1 MNFLQGK
8 TYPNTMHRIT
18 LTYRHAAVLCPTLT
32 GRTGETVVG
41 GKSGAISTPPHLLDF
56 IVNPC
61 RSDAAVRQRRA
72 HLLLRRAMLLR
83 SRFFVCIQ

>member
-1 MNFLQGK
+1 MDKRQ
-8 TYPNTMHRIT
+8 T
-18 LTYRHAAVLCPTLT
+18 LTRDAAPCPTFG
-32 GRTGETVVG
+32 GRTGEAVVG
-41 GKSGAISTPPHLLDF
+41 IAEAVVPGGRSEVKNTPPHLLDI

-61 RSDAAVRQRRA
+61 RSDAALRLRRA

>member
-1 MNFLQGK
+1 MN
-8 TYPNTMHRIT
+8 RIT
-18 LTYRHAAVLCPTLT
+18 LTYRHAAAPCPTFG

-41 GKSGAISTPPHLLDF
+41 GRERGKKYPPHLLDF

-61 RSDAAVRQRRA
+61 RSDAAVRLRRV
-72 HLLLRRAMLLR
+72 HLLLRRAKLLR

>member
-1 MNFLQGK
+1 MPYLPLK
-8 TYPNTMHRIT
+8 
-18 LTYRHAAVLCPTLT
+18 YRHAATPCPTLV
-32 GRTGETVVG
+32 GRTVEV
-41 GKSGAISTPPHLLDF
+41 KNAPPHLLDF

-61 RSDAAVRQRRA
+61 RSDAAVRQCRA